1 MRRATPLED
10 RKEIVT
16 LARAGHWDRAIAAQL
31 GWSLSVVRKWR
42 RRGQRGREALYS
54 RMGRPA
60 TGALGTFPAPMRQA
74 LRDWR
79 TAHPGWGPKTL
90 RAQLATEGRFCGEE
104 LPSLR
109 SIARFLSQEGLTRA
123 YQRHSELPATSRA
136 APQAAHEE
144 WEMDARGYQ
153 LVPEVGLITLINLND
168 RYSHVR
174 LLSYPCSLGRQRVV
188 RHPTTEDYQAV
199 LRLCFTQW
207 GLPER
212 IAVDHESVFY
222 DNLGKSPFPTRLHL
236 WLLALGVALLFGR
249 PGRPTDQGMTE
260 RSHQLWAQQVLQ
272 KQRFADWNSLY
283 HALEQRRDFLNYHL
297 PCASLGELPP
307 LMAHPEALGVRRPYR
322 PEWEAELLDLGRVH
336 RYLAQ
341 GQWFRLASNIGAVS
355 LGCQRYALGK
365 TWARQQAEITFDA
378 PTQEMI
384 FVHPDGTQVKR
395 LPLKGLSREALMGEL
410 GPLVNL
416 PLFQLALPMSWDEF
430 RVTRLSG
437 TLVSQLIDT

>member
-1 MRRATPLED
+1 
-10 RKEIVT
+10 
-16 LARAGHWDRAIAAQL
+16 
-31 GWSLSVVRKWR
+31 
-42 RRGQRGREALYS
+42 
-54 RMGRPA
+54 
-60 TGALGTFPAPMRQA
+60 
-74 LRDWR
+74 
-79 TAHPGWGPKTL
+79 
-90 RAQLATEGRFCGEE
+90 
-104 LPSLR
+104 
-109 SIARFLSQEGLTRA
+109 
-123 YQRHSELPATSRA
+123 
-136 APQAAHEE
+136 
-144 WEMDARGYQ
+144 MDARGYQ
-153 LVPEVGLITLINLND
+153 MVPEVGLITLINLND

-174 LLSYPCSLGRQRVV
+174 LLSYPCFLGRQRVM

-236 WLLALGVALLFGR
+236 WLLALGVALFFGR

-260 RSHQLWAQQVLQ
+260 RSHQLWARQVLQ

-307 LMAHPEALGVRRPYR
+307 LIAHPEALGVRRPYR

-365 TWARQQAEITFDA
+365 TWARQQVEIAFDA

-384 FVHPDGTQVKR
+384 FGHPDGTQVQR
-395 LPLKGLSREALMGEL
+395 LPLKGGSRETLMGEL

-437 TLVSQLIDT
+437 TLVSQLIDN